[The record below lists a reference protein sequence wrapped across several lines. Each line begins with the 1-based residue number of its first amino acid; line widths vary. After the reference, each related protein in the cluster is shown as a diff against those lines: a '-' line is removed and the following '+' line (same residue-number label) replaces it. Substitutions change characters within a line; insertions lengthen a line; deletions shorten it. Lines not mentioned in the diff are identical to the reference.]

1 MNTRIVLDLQ
11 SDLSLTGA
19 TFSEPVISSPTGLV
33 QGDISGLTSS
43 LNNLSSKDMSIDLR
57 ITAEES
63 TRSSVDISLTTR
75 VSSEESTTT
84 SSDTSLSTRIS
95 SETSARSTEDDAQ
108 SGRINSFSSGSYQ
121 YVEFTG
127 LTNDINTVFTN
138 ISTDLGSASFTQVYL
153 NGLLQDSADYTASFG
168 SANSTITFN
177 DAPEVGAKIKVLVF
191 WVPSLSYDPD
201 ATAFFLA
208 TGITDSTQKSA
219 VNQLVLNLKS
229 YGLWTKMY
237 AIYPIVGGSAT
248 THKFN
253 LKNPLNTDASY
264 RLVFNGGWVHSS
276 TGILGNGTNTFANT
290 FLGINVLPQ
299 NNAHISFYS
308 RTNSNGNYI
317 DIGSYYTTI
326 NFNSVMLARM
336 GGNFVARLNTSQFV
350 DASTSNSNS
359 QGFYQAIRNNS
370 TQIST
375 KKNGNAALTFSNN
388 SASASGYTFPYY
400 LGNAQFNGG
409 VLSGYYSNREYAFF
423 SLGEGLTTTE
433 SGNFYTTVQTYQTTL
448 GRQV

>member
-19 TFSEPVISSPTGLV
+19 SFSEPIISSPTGLV

-43 LNNLSSKDMSIDLR
+43 LTSLSTKDISIDTR
-57 ITAEES
+57 ISAEES
-63 TRSSVDISLTTR
+63 TRSSA
-75 VSSEESTTT
+75 
-84 SSDTSLSTRIS
+84 DTSLSTRIS
-95 SETSARSTEDDAQ
+95 TEESARSSEDNSFD
-108 SGRINSFSSGSYQ
+108 GRINSFNAGSYQ

-127 LTNDINTVFTN
+127 TINDVNVVFTN
-138 ISTDLGSASFTQVYL
+138 TSTNLSSVSFTQVYL

-191 WVPSLSYDPD
+191 WIPNLAYDPD
-201 ATAFFLA
+201 AEAFFLA
-208 TGITDSTQKSA
+208 AGITDSTQKSA

-290 FLGINVLPQ
+290 FLGMNVLPQ
-299 NNAHISFYS
+299 NNAHLSFYS

-317 DIGSYYTTI
+317 DIGNYYTTI
-326 NFNSVMLARM
+326 SFNSVMLSRS
-336 GGNFVARLNTSQFV
+336 GGNFVTRLNTSGFS

-375 KKNGNAALTFSNN
+375 KKNGNAAITFSNN
-388 SASASGYTFPYY
+388 SASAGGFTFPYY
-400 LGNAQFNGG
+400 LGNAQYNGS

-433 SGNFYTTVQTYQTTL
+433 SGNFYTAVQTYQTTL